1 MSVGVMEDYKLRDLR
16 ASHTLGYAFTFC
28 FFCQKSFF
36 FSENTLT
43 SRDGKNTYNY
53 YMYYMPTLTSK
64 LFLSADDNNIHAAHM
79 HALGI
84 FRSLFRFLYLSLPRA
99 WQSEI
104 SFSQSQDKSPYLLKS
119 AKCTS
124 LHPWMILD
132 CNGEKNEQ
140 FEGLKTT
147 IVDSRPKAASQV
159 DGSWEISVMQK
170 LAGGSSQTA
179 GAAKQAVIPSLPG
192 YNLSKNVVGG
202 PLVRQTFGSDYG
214 PETYNVGVSFCLKKR
229 RCCLPAFALHM

>member
-1 MSVGVMEDYKLRDLR
+1 
-16 ASHTLGYAFTFC
+16 
-28 FFCQKSFF
+28 
-36 FSENTLT
+36 
-43 SRDGKNTYNY
+43 
-53 YMYYMPTLTSK
+53 
-64 LFLSADDNNIHAAHM
+64 M

-84 FRSLFRFLYLSLPRA
+84 FRSLFRHLYLSLPTLPRLA
-99 WQSEI
+99 LLQECEAAGVLYVSC
-104 SFSQSQDKSPYLLKS
+104 QSQDKAPYHIES

-147 IVDSRPKAASQV
+147 IVDSRPRAASQV

-179 GAAKQAVIPSLPG
+179 GAAKQAVLPSLPG

-214 PETYNVGVSFCLKKR
+214 PET
-229 RCCLPAFALHM
+229 